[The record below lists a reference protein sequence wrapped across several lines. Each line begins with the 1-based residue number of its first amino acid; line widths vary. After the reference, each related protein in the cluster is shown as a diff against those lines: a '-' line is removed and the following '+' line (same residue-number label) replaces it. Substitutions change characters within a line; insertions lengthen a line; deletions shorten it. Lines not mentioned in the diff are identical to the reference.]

1 MWRGKCIARRRGRIA
16 VGTLLALFLGLCGLI
31 LVPIMLVAVV
41 VKVGVA
47 LVLLP
52 FKLLGGLLSLGFGLV
67 SGLAKAFGAVLA
79 VLGILFGIVV
89 VALLLPLLPVLL
101 FVGGVFLV
109 AKALSARPA
118 VRVA

>member
-41 VKVGVA
+41 IKVGVA

-67 SGLAKAFGAVLA
+67 SGLAKAFG
-79 VLGILFGIVV
+79 V